1 MVIENFY
8 DFNIQSVENGE
19 ILATVSF
26 DKNHPVYEGHFPQ
39 TPITPGVVQVLVIKE
54 LLEQV
59 LDQNLQMIKSRDI
72 KFLSM
77 HNPLDCD
84 ELQITIGYKVI
95 ENSNLL
101 VRAEIVDKERKIL
114 KFNGEFKSI

>member
-1 MVIENFY
+1 MVVDNLY
-8 DFNIQSVENGE
+8 DFTIHSAEDGE
-19 ILATVSF
+19 ISAAVSF
-26 DKNHPVYEGHFPQ
+26 NKNHPVYEGHFPQ
-39 TPITPGVVQVLVIKE
+39 TPITPGVVQVLLIKE

-59 LDQNLQMIKSRDI
+59 LDQNLQMTKSRDI

-77 HNPLDCD
+77 HNPLVCA
-84 ELQITIGYKVI
+84 ELQITIGYQVN

-101 VRAEIVDKERKIL
+101 VRAEIVDKDRKIL

>member
-1 MVIENFY
+1 M
-8 DFNIQSVENGE
+8 
-19 ILATVSF
+19 
-26 DKNHPVYEGHFPQ
+26 
-39 TPITPGVVQVLVIKE
+39 
-54 LLEQV
+54 

-77 HNPLDCD
+77 HNPLDGE

-101 VRAEIVDKERKIL
+101 VHAEIVDKERKIL